1 MTDLIY
7 SQCLNIFFRDTEHLQ
22 FYINQSKRLN
32 PDRYLK
38 SLIYTLGLLPD
49 TRRRFDAIY
58 DVNGKIIVPET
69 IRSAWQTGGSLKV
82 TRLAFQLFTD
92 CTPSAFLD
100 PDMPDIDECRKYS
113 VSDIFCCGYAPFFA
127 EAIKIRY
134 PEYMSTEG
142 GF

>member
-1 MTDLIY
+1 MIY
-7 SQCLNIFFRDTEHLQ
+7 SQCLNVYFRDTEHLQ
-22 FYINQSKRLN
+22 FYIDQADRLN

-38 SLIYTLGLLPD
+38 ALIYTLGISPD

-58 DVNGKIIVPET
+58 DFKGKTIVPEA
-69 IRSAWQTGGSLKV
+69 IHSAWQTGGTLKV

-92 CTPSAFLD
+92 GTPSAFLN
-100 PDMPDIDECRKYS
+100 PDIPDIDECMKYS

-134 PEYMSTEG
+134 PECMSTDG
-142 GF
+142 CF